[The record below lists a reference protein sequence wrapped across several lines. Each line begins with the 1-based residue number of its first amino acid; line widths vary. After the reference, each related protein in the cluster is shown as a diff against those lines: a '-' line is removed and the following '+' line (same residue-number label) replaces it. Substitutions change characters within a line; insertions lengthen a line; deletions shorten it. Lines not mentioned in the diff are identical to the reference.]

1 MRSQRHALSLALL
14 TGTVAL
20 LSACAS
26 SAPAPTESGST
37 TAAAPRAM
45 VSVECETNTGSR
57 LSASCRRPKKTTDSA
72 AAANGA
78 TEQPPA
84 EVAK

>member
-14 TGTVAL
+14 TGTIAL

-26 SAPAPTESGST
+26 SAPAPTESSST

-45 VSVECETNTGSR
+45 VSVDCETNTGSR
-57 LSASCRRPKKTTDSA
+57 LSASCKRPKKSVENA
-72 AAANGA
+72 ATATGT

>member
-1 MRSQRHALSLALL
+1 MRLRRHALSLALL
-14 TGTVAL
+14 TGTIAQ

-26 SAPAPTESGST
+26 SAPATPEPGT

-57 LSASCRRPKKTTDSA
+57 LSASCKRPKKSPDTA
-72 AAANGA
+72 ATASGT

>member
-1 MRSQRHALSLALL
+1 MHLQRHALSLAL
-14 TGTVAL
+14 TSTIAL
-20 LSACAS
+20 LSACAAS
-26 SAPAPTESGST
+26 TPATTESGST

-57 LSASCRRPKKTTDSA
+57 LSASCKRPKKSA
-72 AAANGA
+72 ENAATATGT